1 MQEMPFVT
9 LLVLNWN
16 GRSLLP
22 LCLSPLIALD
32 YPRYEIVLA
41 DNGSTDDSLA
51 YVREHF
57 PQVQVMAHG
66 ENLGFSRGM
75 NAAMRQIESEII
87 VLLNNDVAVRPDW
100 LTELVRPFSDPTV
113 GITGS
118 KLLYPDG
125 QTIQHA
131 GAELSYPLAHSHHF
145 HFQEVDTGQADSLRE
160 VPYVTGAALAVHRR
174 VLDEIGLFDEQFSPF
189 YYEEVD
195 WCYRVR
201 EAGYRVL
208 LVGTAVA
215 IHHESASLKRVSG
228 LHGYTANRNRLR
240 FVLKHYTAGQFLEDF
255 VPAEVADVQSKPASA
270 NDLVRLRRAYL
281 ETLLALPETLQQRG
295 ELTQMAVFQAALNQL
310 LEVSLMCEV
319 VQRPSLPDSHLQQQL
334 NEYRIIT
341 EPTFQSDAPLVGP
354 LIAAF
359 RQQWNDVSTKW
370 YVRLIMEQQQAFNA
384 LVARLLAEQSRL
396 LAEQS
401 RLLEDRETQVR
412 ANAQDV
418 SLLAN
423 QLLEMQQQINELT
436 QAVALLQEQ
445 LEERETDGKP

>member
-22 LCLSPLIALD
+22 LCLPPLIALD

-51 YVREHF
+51 YVQEHF

-75 NAAMRQIESEII
+75 NAAMRQIGSEII

-201 EAGYRVL
+201 AAGYRVL

-240 FVLKHYTAGQFLEDF
+240 FVLKHYTTGQFLEDF

-295 ELTQMAVFQAALNQL
+295 ELTQMAAFQAVLNQL
-310 LEVSLMCEV
+310 LAVSLMCEV
-319 VQRPSLPDSHLQQQL
+319 VQRPSPSGGYPQKQL
-334 NEYRIIT
+334 NEQRTIT

-384 LVARLLAEQSRL
+384 LVARLLAEQ
-396 LAEQS
+396 A
-401 RLLEDRETQVR
+401 RLLEDRETQAR

-418 SLLAN
+418 TLLAN
-423 QLLEMQQQINELT
+423 QLLEMQQQISELT
-436 QAVALLQEQ
+436 QTVALLHEQ
-445 LEERETDGKP
+445 LEENRTNDER

>member
-22 LCLSPLIALD
+22 LCLPPLIALD

-75 NAAMRQIESEII
+75 NAAMRQIGSEII

-240 FVLKHYTAGQFLEDF
+240 FVLKHYTTGQFLEDF

-295 ELTQMAVFQAALNQL
+295 ELTQMAAFQAVLNQL
-310 LEVSLMCEV
+310 LAVSLMCEV
-319 VQRPSLPDSHLQQQL
+319 VQRPSPSGGYPQKQL
-334 NEYRIIT
+334 NEQRTIT

-384 LVARLLAEQSRL
+384 LVARLLAEQ
-396 LAEQS
+396 A
-401 RLLEDRETQVR
+401 RLLEDRETQAR

-418 SLLAN
+418 TLLAN
-423 QLLEMQQQINELT
+423 QLLEMQQQISELT
-436 QAVALLQEQ
+436 QTVALLHEQ
-445 LEERETDGKP
+445 LEENRANDER

>member
-1 MQEMPFVT
+1 
-9 LLVLNWN
+9 
-16 GRSLLP
+16 
-22 LCLSPLIALD
+22 
-32 YPRYEIVLA
+32 
-41 DNGSTDDSLA
+41 
-51 YVREHF
+51 
-57 PQVQVMAHG
+57 
-66 ENLGFSRGM
+66 
-75 NAAMRQIESEII
+75 
-87 VLLNNDVAVRPDW
+87 
-100 LTELVRPFSDPTV
+100 V

-201 EAGYRVL
+201 AAGYRVL

-240 FVLKHYTAGQFLEDF
+240 FVLKHYTTGQFLEDF

-295 ELTQMAVFQAALNQL
+295 ELTQMAAFQAVLNQL
-310 LEVSLMCEV
+310 LAVSLMCEV
-319 VQRPSLPDSHLQQQL
+319 VQRPSPSGGYPQKQL
-334 NEYRIIT
+334 NEQRTIT

-384 LVARLLAEQSRL
+384 LVARLLAEQ
-396 LAEQS
+396 A
-401 RLLEDRETQVR
+401 RLLEDRETQAR

-418 SLLAN
+418 TLLAN
-423 QLLEMQQQINELT
+423 QLLEMQQQISELT
-436 QAVALLQEQ
+436 QTVALLHEQ
-445 LEERETDGKP
+445 LEENRANDER

>member
-1 MQEMPFVT
+1 MPFVT

-22 LCLSPLIALD
+22 LCLPPLIALD

-75 NAAMRQIESEII
+75 NAAMRQIGSEII

-201 EAGYRVL
+201 AAGYRVL

-240 FVLKHYTAGQFLEDF
+240 FVLKHYTTGQFLEDF

-295 ELTQMAVFQAALNQL
+295 ELTQMAAFQAVLNQL
-310 LEVSLMCEV
+310 LAVSLMCEV
-319 VQRPSLPDSHLQQQL
+319 VQRPSPSGGYPQKQL
-334 NEYRIIT
+334 NEQRTIT

-384 LVARLLAEQSRL
+384 LVARLLAEQ
-396 LAEQS
+396 A
-401 RLLEDRETQVR
+401 RLLEDRETQAR

-418 SLLAN
+418 TLLAN
-423 QLLEMQQQINELT
+423 QLLEMQQQISELT
-436 QAVALLQEQ
+436 QTVALLHEQ
-445 LEERETDGKP
+445 LEENRANDER